1 MERNIMTGYQ
11 LLGCGVIK
19 MNETTSVKV
28 LLVKLFFLKEK
39 ILVKVF
45 TEGKKVGG
53 EKKWR

>member
-1 MERNIMTGYQ
+1 
-11 LLGCGVIK
+11 